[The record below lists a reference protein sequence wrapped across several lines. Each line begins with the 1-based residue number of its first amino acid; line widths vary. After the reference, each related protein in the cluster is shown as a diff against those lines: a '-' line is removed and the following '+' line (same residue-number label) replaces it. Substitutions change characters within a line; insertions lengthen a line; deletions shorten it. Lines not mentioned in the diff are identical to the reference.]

1 LILNDRQSMIM
12 DVKTLKDFAE
22 LTDSIW
28 YSTQKSIES
37 SIGREA
43 WIDVSRFDVTLGHIF
58 VDALSIPLDVD

>member
-1 LILNDRQSMIM
+1 MNDRQSMIM
-12 DVKTLKDFAE
+12 DAKTLKDFVVRTE
-22 LTDSIW
+22 TVW